1 MPFIYTRTI
10 RFQDTDAAGVVYF
23 ANVLAMCHEA
33 YEASL
38 AASGI
43 NLQSFFQNPTVA
55 IPIVHASVDFFR
67 PMFCGDQ
74 QTIHLTPELL
84 TDHEFEI
91 IYQVF
96 KISSPLSQ
104 TANTSK
110 NDVSSKLTATEKASL
125 QLAGEAITRHVCID
139 SANRTRK
146 EMPTEMIQWL
156 QEWSR
161 PADHES
167 G

>member
-33 YEASL
+33 YEESL

-74 QTIHLTPELL
+74 QTIHLTPEPL
-84 TDHEFEI
+84 TDYEFEI
-91 IYQVF
+91 GYQVF
-96 KISSPLSQ
+96 KIPGSLSQ
-104 TANTSK
+104 TAKTSE
-110 NDVSSKLTATEKASL
+110 NDVSSGLAATERASL
-125 QLAGEAITRHVCID
+125 QLVGKAITRHVCID

-146 EMPTEMIQWL
+146 EMPAEMIQWL
-156 QEWSR
+156 QQWSR
-161 PADHES
+161 PSDRES
-167 G
+167 D